1 MKVALLF
8 PPQWYPSQPYLAL
21 PTLKAHLEA
30 KRHELDQFDLNIESY
45 ENYIPQFQQFTK
57 DMGMNATEFGRA
69 ATYFVQSE
77 GCNTVINKVKYY
89 SIRTLKIILLITILL
104 VVLGKI
110 ASLSDEEMFKDIE
123 EYYHSFV
130 GIIISVFLL
139 VVFRPRY
146 PMGIF

>member
-1 MKVALLF
+1 M
-8 PPQWYPSQPYLAL
+8 YL
-21 PTLKAHLEA
+21 
-30 KRHELDQFDLNIESY
+30 I
-45 ENYIPQFQQFTK
+45 
-57 DMGMNATEFGRA
+57 
-69 ATYFVQSE
+69 
-77 GCNTVINKVKYY
+77 INKKNLLKILKNLLQSLLNLPKKEVKYY

-146 PMGIF
+146 PMGIFSREDTSFVFWAAILLLILNITNIIGEIKKNK